1 MAAKII
7 DGKAI
12 SAAVRKAVTE
22 DTAAFVAQTGITPHL
37 AAVLVGDDPASQVYV
52 RNKERAC
59 EACGLKSTLHRLPA
73 ETTQEQLAA
82 LVDQLNNDTG
92 VHGILVQLPLPKH
105 LDSTPILDA
114 ILPGKDV
121 DGFHPENVGLML
133 QGRPRFLPCTPHG
146 VMKMLQHENIA
157 TAGRHAVVIGRS
169 DIVGKPMAALLVQK
183 GADATVTICHS
194 RTADIGEITR
204 QADILIAAVGIP
216 EFVKGDMI
224 KLGAVVIDVGIN

>member
-12 SAAVRKAVTE
+12 SAAVKKKVTA
-22 DTAAFVAQTGITPHL
+22 DTAAFVANTGITPHL

-82 LVDQLNNDTG
+82 LVEQLNNDAG

-105 LDSTPILDA
+105 LNSTPILDA
-114 ILPGKDV
+114 ILPSKDV
-121 DGFHPENVGLML
+121 DGFHPENVGLLL

-157 TAGRHAVVIGRS
+157 TAGKHAVVIGRS

-194 RTADIGEITR
+194 RTADIAAICR

-216 EFVKGDMI
+216 EFVKSDII
-224 KLGAVVIDVGIN
+224 KPGAVVIDV